1 MNTPRIAARL
11 FPAGSGRWLA
21 LAALLFTF
29 AAPATDSPGVSAVRG
44 WRFTVYHDKLPG
56 IDNLVKAEGALY
68 ATRFGANGPGQVIKI
83 VKGQVEVLID
93 GLNNPNGLEVHGRWL
108 YVTEE
113 VAEGRVI
120 ERDLCSGKQREL
132 TTLNYPEGVG
142 LLGDGDLA
150 VAEDSING
158 RLMRVLRN
166 GVVEIITAG
175 LNRPEG
181 LVVARDG
188 TLIFTEAGM
197 GRVLGWRHGDLNV
210 LVDDLEEPNQI
221 ELGPDG
227 ALWITE
233 DTASGRL
240 LRYRDGALEAILT
253 GLKSPQGITFAGNTV
268 LVAEQGRAR
277 ILAVSEVPPP

>member
-1 MNTPRIAARL
+1 VALSLLLPLA
-11 FPAGSGRWLA
+11 A
-21 LAALLFTF
+21 LAADT
-29 AAPATDSPGVSAVRG
+29 ASVSAVRG
-44 WRFTVYHDKLPG
+44 WRFAVYHDKLPG
-56 IDNLVKAEGALY
+56 IDNLVKADGTLY
-68 ATRFGANGPGQVIKI
+68 ATRVGANGQGQVIKI
-83 VKGQVEVLID
+83 VKGKVETLID
-93 GLNNPNGLEVHGRWL
+93 GLNNPNGLEVRGRWL

-113 VAEGRVI
+113 MAEGRVI
-120 ERDLCSGKQREL
+120 EHDLCSGKRRDL
-132 TTLNYPEGVG
+132 ATLNHPEGVG
-142 LLGDGDLA
+142 LLADGDLA

-158 RLMRVLRN
+158 RIMRVLRN

-181 LVVARDG
+181 LTVARDG
-188 TLIFTEAGM
+188 TLLFTEAGM
-197 GRVLGWRHGDLNV
+197 GRVLGWRNGDLNV

-221 ELGPDG
+221 EIGPDG

-233 DTASGRL
+233 DVAGGRL
-240 LRYRDGALEAILT
+240 LRYHDGALETILT